1 MGWLFKNKKEIK
13 KVSNASK
20 LDSVNSQSPI
30 ESKDNSINDSTN
42 NFSYTLDKVLHNPYF
57 FKLGED
63 DCFLIGYMYS
73 FKPDTFNIIFFNKLT
88 ASHICKSWEKSPGKS
103 LSCYMFAVSAQA
115 WFAITLDEYDETNP
129 HTVRTVIL
137 YDNLGNEHLS
147 MHYATNGFR
156 NYGFSSSGK
165 YFVLMGHDSFHVY
178 DTLSGHMDVFFPD
191 DMGNTSS
198 LDFIILEDQHLVTF
212 CYTQHPDQ
220 PWYHFKF
227 NGQLIEQG
235 AFKAQLE
242 KKNEP
247 SEETKAFY
255 ALFNELDNS
264 SRPLSSEDYERF
276 LSKLVSYAKDP
287 DYESAW
293 LYRKI
298 GELEMEMDHKSSALS
313 YFKKALTLDPQIGVK
328 RIASKLEKEL
338 SQ

>member
-1 MGWLFKNKKEIK
+1 MGWLFKSKKGIE
-13 KVSNASK
+13 KVSKS
-20 LDSVNSQSPI
+20 D
-30 ESKDNSINDSTN
+30 SINSPSLIECQNDLINENTN
-42 NFSYTLDKVLHNPYF
+42 NLEDTLDEILNNPYF

-63 DCFLIGYMYS
+63 SRFLIGYMYS

-147 MHYATNGFR
+147 MHYATSGFR